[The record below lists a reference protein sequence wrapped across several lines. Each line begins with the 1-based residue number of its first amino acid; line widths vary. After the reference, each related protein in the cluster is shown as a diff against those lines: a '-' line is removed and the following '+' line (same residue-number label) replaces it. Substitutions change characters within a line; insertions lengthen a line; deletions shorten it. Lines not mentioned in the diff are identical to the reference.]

1 MENRLW
7 RSILQKNIWRIRL
20 NFSVDHN
27 ASFIYLIFIAG
38 SMLHLIRKLIES
50 CIKLLLA
57 ISLTLY
63 SVNASAE
70 DRNAVSNDWLVAF
83 KNEARVNQI
92 SEKTIEATLQHAKF
106 LPRVIVLDRSQP
118 EFISPFLTYLDTR
131 VNTQQISQGR
141 QMLQLNEAL
150 FVKVEAQ
157 YGVPKEMLVAFWGME
172 TNYGKNKGNFGLP
185 SALMT
190 LAYEGRRS
198 DFFRSQLLDVM
209 RIVDAGHNHVSA
221 MRGSWAGAMGHMQ
234 FMPSTFMLYGV
245 DADQDG
251 RINIWTSLE
260 DAFASAA
267 NYLSQVGWRK
277 NETSALEVK
286 LPQGFQ
292 YQLAQLNTRKTS
304 DEWAQLGVVAID
316 NSQLPKQDN
325 AAILLPQGWQGPAFM
340 VFSNFDAIMDWN
352 RSVNYALSVNHLA
365 NQLKDD
371 LPVVGGAAA
380 EKAALSYN
388 QLWALQTKLNNL
400 GFDCGEPDGFPGLKT
415 QTAIRAYQA
424 TQELPQDGFA
434 GPSLYNRLMKQH

>member
-1 MENRLW
+1 MVRLFI
-7 RSILQKNIWRIRL
+7 SIVGCMFPL
-20 NFSVDHN
+20 N
-27 ASFIYLIFIAG
+27 
-38 SMLHLIRKLIES
+38 RKLIKFCVKFFFLVS
-50 CIKLLLA
+50 A
-57 ISLTLY
+57 VLY
-63 SVNASAE
+63 SVSASAE
-70 DRNAVSNDWLVAF
+70 DSPAVFNDWLVAL
-83 KNEARVNQI
+83 KNEARANQI
-92 SEKTIEATLQHAKF
+92 SEQTIEATLQHAKL

-131 VNTQQISQGR
+131 VNAQQISQGR
-141 QMLQLNEAL
+141 QMLQRNRAL
-150 FVKVEAQ
+150 LSKVEEQ
-157 YGVPKEMLVAFWGME
+157 YGVPKEILVAFWGME

-198 DFFRSQLLDVM
+198 AFFRAQLMDMM
-209 RIVDAGHNHVSA
+209 RIVDAGHNHISA

-234 FMPSTFMLYGV
+234 FMPSTLILYGV

-277 NETSALEVK
+277 NETVALEVK
-286 LPQGFQ
+286 LPQGFA
-292 YQLAQLNTRKTS
+292 YQLAQLNVRKTS
-304 DEWAQLGVVAID
+304 DEWAQLGVASVNNKA
-316 NSQLPKQDN
+316 LPKQDN

-340 VFSNFDAIMDWN
+340 VFGNFDAIMDWN

-365 NQLKDD
+365 NQLTDD

-380 EKAALSYN
+380 EKEALSYN
-388 QLWALQTKLNNL
+388 QLWALQTQLNRL

-415 QTAIRAYQA
+415 QSAIRAYQA
-424 TQELPQDGFA
+424 AQQLPQDGFA
-434 GPSLYNRLMKQH
+434 GPSLYNRLMQQHQDTLASELQ